1 MAQTTITW
9 YFFQPW
15 VKCLFFICWRYHSTV
30 CCCVFPAARVTNQ
43 KLSRMVLATMLKK
56 RYLLDMIFF
65 YISAFFSNLLCRF
78 HTNASHMH
86 RKNGCGRISSA
97 GGEQSLQH
105 TFMRS
110 NFFKHYQCINDISK
124 LTWVKVLVYPEIH
137 RFSGILPRIFLC
149 VWVRYYA
156 KCSYSTIGVFDGTK
170 YR

>member
-1 MAQTTITW
+1 MLIFHLLTLSFYGLLLCIPSCTCDIPKTFSYGIGNNVEETISFG
-9 YFFQPW
+9 Y
-15 VKCLFFICWRYHSTV
+15 
-30 CCCVFPAARVTNQ
+30 
-43 KLSRMVLATMLKK
+43 
-56 RYLLDMIFF
+56 DFF

-97 GGEQSLQH
+97 GGKQSLQH

-110 NFFKHYQCINDISK
+110 NIFKHYQCINDISK

-149 VWVRYYA
+149 VWVRCYA
-156 KCSYSTIGVFDGTK
+156 KCSYSTIKVFDGTK
-170 YR
+170 CR